1 MKFYVACVQNDST
14 QSVYAYNN
22 IDDAMAFYH
31 SELGYRSEQRN
42 KTLCV
47 LFRED
52 GAVMCHEV
60 WERKLEENEGES

>member
-1 MKFYVACVQNDST
+1 MKFYVACVQNDTS
-14 QSVYAYNN
+14 QSVYAYDN
-22 IDDAMAFYH
+22 IDDAMSFYH
-31 SELGYRSEQRN
+31 TELGYRSEQRN

-60 WERKLEENEGES
+60 WERPVDAGEEE